1 MPSYQA
7 PLRDMQF
14 VLWQLL
20 QAEKHYQQLG
30 LTDAT
35 PELVDAIL
43 AEAGRFASEVLS
55 PINAEGDKG
64 CRFVDGQVLT
74 PAGFKE
80 AYQQW
85 VAMGWPSLAA
95 ATEWGGQGMPE
106 SLAHLVSEMAGGAN
120 WAWAMYPGLSHG
132 AINTLEQHGTPEQQ
146 QRFLLPLISGH
157 WTGTMCLTEP
167 HCGSDLGQLRT
178 RAEPR
183 DDGSYGLTGNKIY
196 ISAGEHDLADNIVH
210 IVLARLPGAPKGTK
224 GISLFV
230 VPKMLLDEQGQI
242 AEPNGVRCG
251 GLEHKMGIHGNAT
264 AVLNF
269 DDAQGWLIGPAH
281 KGLNCMFTFMN
292 FARIGTA
299 IQGVAASELSFQ
311 GSLAYANERL
321 AMRSLKGAQR
331 PDLAADPI
339 IVHPDVRR
347 MLLTQK
353 SVAEGGRALL
363 AWASQRVDQVRH
375 ASDQRVK
382 QRADDLLGFVTPI
395 AKAFLT
401 ELSLE
406 TTNYGMQIHGGHGY
420 VKDYGME
427 QIVRDTRISTIYEGT
442 TAIQALDLL
451 GRKVV
456 ASQGQ
461 ILQQVLQEFAPWL
474 AEHSQD
480 YVMQEF
486 HQPLTQALQG
496 WQALTESLIV
506 RAMIDKDEVGGAAYD
521 YLMYSG
527 YVLLSIFWYRM
538 AALSYQSLQQEDAQP
553 GFYDSK
559 IKTARF
565 WFERML
571 PRAQMHAKVIQS
583 PVDTL
588 TSLDPQW
595 FHF

>member
-20 QAEKHYQQLG
+20 QAEQHYQSLNFS
-30 LTDAT
+30 DAS
-35 PELVDAIL
+35 PEMVDAIL

-64 CRFVDGQVLT
+64 CRFEEGQVFT

-85 VAMGWPSLAA
+85 VEMGWPSLAA
-95 ATEWGGQGMPE
+95 PTELGGQGMPE
-106 SLAHLVSEMAGGAN
+106 SIAHLVSEMAGGAN

-132 AINTLEQHGTPEQQ
+132 AINTLEQHGSEEQQ
-146 QRFLLPLISGH
+146 RLYLQPLISGQ

-167 HCGSDLGQLRT
+167 HCGSDLGLLRT
-178 RAEPR
+178 KAEPQA
-183 DDGSYGLTGNKIY
+183 DGSFAITGSKIY
-196 ISAGEHDLADNIVH
+196 ISAGEHDLTENIVH
-210 IVLARLPGAPKGTK
+210 IVLARLPDAPKGTK

-230 VPKMLLDEQGQI
+230 VPKMLIDEQGQI
-242 AEPNGVRCG
+242 KAANQVRCG
-251 GLEHKMGIHGNAT
+251 SIEHKMGIHGNAT

-269 DDAQGWLIGPAH
+269 DGAKGWLIGPPN

-299 IQGVAASELSFQ
+299 IQGVAATELSFQ
-311 GSLAYANERL
+311 GSLAYAKERL
-321 AMRSLKGAQR
+321 AMRSLKGAQF
-331 PDLAADPI
+331 PKLAADPI

-347 MLLTQK
+347 MLFTQK
-353 SVAEGGRALL
+353 AVAEGGRALL
-363 AWASQRVDQVRH
+363 AWASQQVDLVRY
-375 ASDQRVK
+375 AKDGRAKEADQ
-382 QRADDLLGFVTPI
+382 LLGFVTPI

-401 ELSLE
+401 ELALE
-406 TTNYGMQIHGGHGY
+406 TTNYGVQIHGGHGY

-442 TAIQALDLL
+442 TAIQSLDLL
-451 GRKVV
+451 GRKVL
-456 ASQGQ
+456 ASQGRL
-461 ILQQVLQEFAPWL
+461 LQQVLQHFAPWV
-474 AEHSQD
+474 EPYQD
-480 YVMQEF
+480 DYLLQEF
-486 HQPLTQALQG
+486 YQPLSKTLQAWQGLTQ
-496 WQALTESLIV
+496 SLMM
-506 RAMIDKDEVGGAAYD
+506 RAMMDKDEVGGAAVD

-527 YVLLSIFWYRM
+527 YALLSIFWLRT
-538 AALSYQSLQQEDAQP
+538 AALSYQALADGSAEP
-553 GFYDSK
+553 GFYEAK

-565 WFERML
+565 WFQRML
-571 PRAQMHAKVIQS
+571 PRAQMHAKALQS

-588 TSLDPQW
+588 TSLDADW
-595 FHF
+595 FRF